1 MNQRDIEELKKNGKL
16 FGLILLG
23 LVLITG
29 VMKTFYT
36 VEPDEEAVVLRF
48 GQHLETNSSGLH
60 FKIPFVDS
68 VIKVQ
73 TQRVLQEEFG
83 FRTSS
88 TSGKRTRYSSDSFDD
103 ESIMLTGDL
112 NVADVE
118 WVVQYR
124 VSDPFKYLFKTK
136 ERTKN
141 IRDVS
146 ESIMRRVVGDR
157 SVTEVLT
164 TGRVEIEIEAKKLIQ
179 EVLDKYDM
187 GIRLDAVALQD
198 VNPPESVKRS
208 FNEVNEAKQEQ
219 EQLINQAEKTYNSVI
234 PKAKGAAEKLVAEA
248 EGYSSALVNRALG
261 DAEKFEAIL
270 KEYKKAPSITKKRI
284 YIETMEEVF
293 SRFEDL
299 TIVDPKIKGLL
310 PVYNNKQGS
319 N

>member
-198 VNPPESVKRS
+198 VNPPESV
-208 FNEVNEAKQEQ
+208 N
-219 EQLINQAEKTYNSVI
+219 
-234 PKAKGAAEKLVAEA
+234 
-248 EGYSSALVNRALG
+248 
-261 DAEKFEAIL
+261 
-270 KEYKKAPSITKKRI
+270 
-284 YIETMEEVF
+284 
-293 SRFEDL
+293 DL
-299 TIVDPKIKGLL
+299 LMR
-310 PVYNNKQGS
+310 
-319 N
+319 